1 MIAWVPAVKFSGG
14 RPKSA
19 NVGTREYVTEDEVRV
34 PVSGTDSGLACYVR
48 AMVRLVYTCP
58 ETGVVIVG
66 GHFSEQA
73 VMQAY
78 HSATVIKCPA
88 CRQEH
93 HPQVR
98 ECRIF
103 RAASPHLLLVPL
115 QAS

>member
-1 MIAWVPAVKFSGG
+1 MI
-14 RPKSA
+14 
-19 NVGTREYVTEDEVRV
+19 
-34 PVSGTDSGLACYVR
+34 
-48 AMVRLVYTCP
+48 RLVYTCP

-66 GHFSEQA
+66 GHFSEKA

-93 HPQVR
+93 HPKVR
-98 ECRIF
+98 ECRMF
-103 RAASPHLLLVPL
+103 RAASPQLLLVPL